1 MFLKVT
7 NDTEFY
13 ERDLH
18 GDVERS
24 ERKRELQK
32 QIDDLLAKIK
42 KEKQFNRQVELK
54 AEVKKLQK
62 MLDSVWS
69 SMRR

>member
-1 MFLKVT
+1 MKVT
-7 NDTEFY
+7 NNTEFY
-13 ERDLH
+13 ESDLH

-42 KEKQFNRQVELK
+42 KEKQFNRQVELN

-62 MLDSVWS
+62 MLDSV
-69 SMRR
+69 